1 MTNYLGNTIRIL
13 KNPKI
18 LYFHS
23 VQSSFVR
30 KDLAL
35 LEENFDTKIFFFD
48 PKIKILLPIQF
59 LKQLIFLLINIRNSS
74 MIITQFGGYQ
84 SFLPS
89 FFGKLFSVPSLII
102 LGGSDCVS
110 FPSIK
115 YGNFNKKL
123 LGLFTKWSYGLATH
137 LSPVHSSLVKGEYTY
152 TDDDYPIQG
161 YLNFCPKVKADYT
174 ELCYGYDHEFFSF
187 KKDKIANSFLTVGYL
202 NHPNYY
208 RKGIDL
214 IFSLAKKKNESTFTI
229 VGGNLKDIPIDD
241 IPENVTMIKSVS
253 PEKLIDLYGSHEFY
267 LQLSICE
274 GFPSAICEAM
284 LCGSI
289 PIGSDVAAI
298 PQIIGESG
306 FVLKKKDEGLLLKLV
321 DKAINCDKEE
331 MAKSAREQIIKNYPI
346 NEREK
351 LITLINKLRK

>member
-1 MTNYLGNTIRIL
+1 LN
-13 KNPKI
+13 KPKI

-23 VQSSFVR
+23 VNSSFVR
-30 KDLAL
+30 KDLIL
-35 LEENFDTKIFFFD
+35 LKENFDTRIFFFD
-48 PKIKILLPIQF
+48 PKIKALLPFQF
-59 LKQLIFLLINIRNSS
+59 LRQLIFIIKEIRKSKI
-74 MIITQFGGYQ
+74 IITQFGGYQ

-110 FPSIK
+110 FPSIN

-123 LGLFTKWSYGLATH
+123 LGLFTKWSYGFATH
-137 LSPVHSSLVKGEYTY
+137 LSPVHKSLVKGEYTY
-152 TDDDYPIQG
+152 TNDDYPVQG
-161 YLNFCPKVKADYT
+161 YLHFCPKVKADFT

-187 KKDKIANSFLTVGYL
+187 NKDKTPNSYLTVGYL
-202 NHPNYY
+202 NHANYY

-214 IFSLAKKKNESTFTI
+214 ILFLAKKKKDSSFTI
-229 VGGNLKDIPIDD
+229 VGGNLDNIPIDE
-241 IPENVTMIKSVS
+241 IPANVKMIKSVS
-253 PEKLIDLYGSHEFY
+253 PEQLIKLYGSHEFY
-267 LQLSICE
+267 FQLSICE

-306 FVLKKKDEGLLLKLV
+306 FVLKKKDEASLLELV
-321 DKAINCDKEE
+321 EKANNCDKEK
-331 MAKSAREQIIKNYPI
+331 MAISARKQIIENYPI
-346 NEREK
+346 NERDK
-351 LITLINKLRK
+351 LITLINRIRK